1 MGISIPSD
9 SRLGRS
15 VLLFAVRFLRP
26 GCLCGTRLLPACAE
40 PSECA
45 LLACTACPEP
55 SRRERSERAP
65 SPSTSL
71 GSGVGTPVEFT
82 GLLKPEVNSAEWSH
96 ACPFPHESL
105 IALALSAANVTHSP
119 LLFANRGY
127 TELAMVPS
135 LCKQRATL
143 LSNRG
148 KIRVVQPLR
157 HRLSLQPNRH
167 TNLQSRLAN
176 SLKIQGGVC
185 F

>member
-1 MGISIPSD
+1 MGISSPSD

-15 VLLFAVRFLRP
+15 APLRAVRFLHP

-40 PSECA
+40 QSEC
-45 LLACTACPEP
+45 
-55 SRRERSERAP
+55 AP

-71 GSGVGTPVEFT
+71 GSGVGTPVESA

-96 ACPFPHESL
+96 ACPFPHESP

-127 TELAMVPS
+127 PELAMVPS

-157 HRLSLQPNRH
+157 HRSTPRSNRH
-167 TNLQSRLAN
+167 TDLQSRRAK
-176 SLKIQGGVC
+176 SLKIQGGAC